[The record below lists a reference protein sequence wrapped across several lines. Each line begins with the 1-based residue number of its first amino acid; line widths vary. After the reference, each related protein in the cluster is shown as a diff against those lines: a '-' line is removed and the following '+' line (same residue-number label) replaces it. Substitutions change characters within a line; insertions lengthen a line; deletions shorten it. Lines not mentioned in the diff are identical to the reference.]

1 MNAISSQMSK
11 SIEGGSW
18 IRRMFEAGIQ
28 LKRQFGDDAVC
39 DFSLGNPDL
48 PPPPAVGEALRAFA
62 AHVDEP
68 FSLGYMPNAGFE
80 WARALLAEHLSKE
93 QGVQLGSGDVLLSC
107 GAAGALN
114 ALFKAILDPG
124 DEVLT
129 IAPYFVEYGSYVSNH
144 GGVLRTVPSLPG
156 TFAPDLPAM
165 RAAITPKT
173 RAVLI
178 NSPHNPTGAVYSRE
192 DLADLAGILEKASEE
207 HGRPIY
213 LVADEPYRFLTFDGA
228 ETAALLPLYRHA
240 VIVSSFSKNL
250 SLAGERL
257 GYLAL
262 SPLFADRATLMVAA
276 IMSNRVLGYVNP
288 PVIGQWILKGALG
301 SQVDVS
307 VYARRRQLMG
317 EVLREAG
324 YEFQM
329 PRGAFYFFPKAPG
342 GDDVA
347 FVNALVE
354 ERILAV
360 PGRGFGGPG
369 HFRLAFCVGDDV
381 ILRSAAGFK
390 RAREKFA

>member
-1 MNAISSQMSK
+1 MNAISKQMSTN
-11 SIEGGSW
+11 IEGGSW

-39 DFSLGNPDL
+39 DFSLGNPDVA
-48 PPPPAVGEALRAFA
+48 PPAAVGEALRAFA

-80 WARALLAEHLSKE
+80 WARTLLAEHLAKE
-93 QGVQLGSGDVLLSC
+93 QGITLTSGDVLLSC

-114 ALFKAILDPG
+114 AMFKAILDPG

-129 IAPYFVEYGSYVSNH
+129 LAPYFVEYGSYVANH

-156 TFAPDLPAM
+156 TFSPDLPAIQ
-165 RAAITPKT
+165 AAITPKT

-192 DLADLAGILEKASEE
+192 ELTALAGILETASEKY
-207 HGRPIY
+207 GRPIY
-213 LVADEPYRFLTFDGA
+213 LVADEPYRFLAFDGT
-228 ETAALLPLYRHA
+228 EVPALLPLYRYA

-250 SLAGERL
+250 SMAGERL

-262 SPLFADRATLMVAA
+262 SPLFAERATLMAAA
-276 IMSNRVLGYVNP
+276 IMANRVLGYVNP

-301 SQVDVS
+301 SQADVS
-307 VYARRRQLMG
+307 IYARRRQLMG
-317 EVLREAG
+317 DILREAG

-329 PRGAFYFFPKAPG
+329 PKGAFYFFPKAPG

-369 HFRLAFCVGDDV
+369 HFRLAFCVGDEV
-381 ILRSAAGFK
+381 ILRSAEGFK
-390 RAREKFA
+390 RARKKFA

>member
-1 MNAISSQMSK
+1 MNAISKQMSNN
-11 SIEGGSW
+11 IAGGSW

-39 DFSLGNPDL
+39 DFSLGNPDVA
-48 PPPPAVGEALRAFA
+48 PPAAVGEALRAFA
-62 AHVDEP
+62 ARVDEP

-80 WARALLAEHLSKE
+80 WARALLAEHLTKE
-93 QGVQLGSGDVLLSC
+93 QGIALTSGDVLLSC

-129 IAPYFVEYGSYVSNH
+129 IAPYFVEYGSYVANH
-144 GGVLRTVPSLPG
+144 GGILRAVPSMPG
-156 TFAPDLPAM
+156 TFSPDLPALQ
-165 RAAITPKT
+165 AAITAKT

-178 NSPHNPTGAVYSRE
+178 NSPHNPTGAIYSRE
-192 DLADLAGILEKASEE
+192 DLAALADILEAASEA

-213 LVADEPYRFLTFDGA
+213 LVADEPYRFLAFDGT
-228 ETAALLPLYRHA
+228 EVPALLPLYRHA

-250 SLAGERL
+250 SMAGERL

-262 SPLFADRATLMVAA
+262 SPLFADRATLMAAA
-276 IMSNRVLGYVNP
+276 IMANRVLGYVNP
-288 PVIGQWILKGALG
+288 PVVGQWILKGALG
-301 SQVDVS
+301 SQADVS
-307 VYARRRQLMG
+307 IYARRRQLMG
-317 EVLREAG
+317 DVLREAG

-329 PRGAFYFFPKAPG
+329 PKGAFYFFPKAPG

-369 HFRLAFCVGDDV
+369 HFRLAFCVGDEV
-381 ILRSAAGFK
+381 ILRSAEGFK
-390 RAREKFA
+390 RARENFA

>member
-207 HGRPIY
+207 HGRPI
-213 LVADEPYRFLTFDGA
+213 
-228 ETAALLPLYRHA
+228 
-240 VIVSSFSKNL
+240 
-250 SLAGERL
+250 
-257 GYLAL
+257 
-262 SPLFADRATLMVAA
+262 
-276 IMSNRVLGYVNP
+276 
-288 PVIGQWILKGALG
+288 
-301 SQVDVS
+301 
-307 VYARRRQLMG
+307 
-317 EVLREAG
+317 
-324 YEFQM
+324 
-329 PRGAFYFFPKAPG
+329 
-342 GDDVA
+342 
-347 FVNALVE
+347 
-354 ERILAV
+354 
-360 PGRGFGGPG
+360 
-369 HFRLAFCVGDDV
+369 
-381 ILRSAAGFK
+381 
-390 RAREKFA
+390 